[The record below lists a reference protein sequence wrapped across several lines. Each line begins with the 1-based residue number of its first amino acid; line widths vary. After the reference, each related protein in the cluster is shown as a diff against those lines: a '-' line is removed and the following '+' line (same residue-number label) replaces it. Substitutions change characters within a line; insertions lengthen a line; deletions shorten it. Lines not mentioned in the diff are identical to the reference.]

1 MMKKTILTFATIILV
16 ATSAFSQDNQVR
28 KNTSEETITT
38 KTVVNDG
45 KTKKTMVTE
54 EVKQEKQVITINK
67 TNAENQN
74 EVYSKEENVVV
85 KGVKKVE
92 TNDQNQAAVKELKKA
107 EKTEIK
113 DYKKKQDAK
122 NDELR
127 KELKQKE
134 EDRVKEK
141 KKKDSKIN
149 N

>member
-1 MMKKTILTFATIILV
+1 MKKTILTFATIILV
-16 ATSAFSQDNQVR
+16 VTSAFSQDNQVR

-38 KTVVNDG
+38 KTVVDDG

-54 EVKQEKQVITINK
+54 EVKQEKQVITINN

-74 EVYSKEENVVV
+74 EVYSKEKNVVV